1 MSMTTKILIG
11 IGLLALILFLGF
23 LAFNEKAPGMIIGGI
38 AAIWAAFK
46 GKVLGESASDIRK
59 EHREKR
65 AEWESIREEYNS
77 RFKALQAR
85 MDFLD
90 YRNLTLKAQL
100 SNLDAQE
107 VEKLEEIRRLSD
119 EEMADYFGDLLR
131 RNQ

>member
-23 LAFNEKAPGMIIGGI
+23 LSFNEKAPGMIIGGI

-65 AEWESIREEYNS
+65 EEWASIREEYDS
-77 RFKALQAR
+77 RFNALRAR
-85 MDFLD
+85 MDYLD

-100 SNLDAQE
+100 SNLDTQE
-107 VEKLEEIRRLSD
+107 IEKLEEIRRLND

-131 RNQ
+131 RNH